1 MGLLV
6 DERTTPDEQPVLA
19 YANPAFDGSFSATN
33 AATGFPALAARSY
46 ATYEGWR
53 PTSADADLT
62 ISLDG
67 AETIDYMA
75 AVCIGAAAD
84 TTIRPWLTTDGSTYV
99 AQSAA
104 QDADEGAILWLL
116 DSVAS
121 VDAVR
126 FQVVNGN
133 IAGFRLAVVMAGQ
146 RTELERRI
154 YVGHSPITRSRQ
166 VETTSNRSESGQFLG
181 RIVRRTSL
189 ATSVSMGNLTPAFVR
204 NTLDP
209 AFVAMQQQPAFWAW
223 RPEAAFATEV
233 AYAWMQGDP
242 QVVNQ
247 RPNGMMQI
255 SFELGSGPFA

>member
-6 DERTTPDEQPVLA
+6 DERAAPDAQPVLA
-19 YANPAFDGSFSATN
+19 YANPAFAGAFSATN
-33 AATGFPALAARSY
+33 AATGFPAQAARSY

-53 PTSADADLT
+53 PTGADSNLT
-62 ISLDG
+62 V
-67 AETIDYMA
+67 AFAAPQTVDYMA
-75 AVCIGAAAD
+75 AVCIGGAPD
-84 TTIRPWLTTDGSTYV
+84 TTIRPFLSTDGSTYTP
-99 AQSAA
+99 QSAP

-133 IAGFRLAVVMAGQ
+133 VAGFRLAVVMAGQ

-189 ATSVSMGNLTPAFVR
+189 ATSVSMGNLTPSFVR